1 MDSRLLFAAIAGVAF
16 MSAPEPAVR
25 EFRIDAGHS
34 DIEFSIG
41 FLGHPVRGRFDD
53 IRGTIV
59 YAAGKPAA
67 SAITVVIGAKSIATG
82 SAHRDE
88 HLRSADF
95 FDVARFPSIVFR
107 STTIESRG
115 AALVANGVLTMHGVS
130 RVVSIPFRES
140 SPPIVDPHGSTIVLF
155 SGQLRIARKDF
166 GILGGSKY
174 NDWFDEVRSA
184 TMADSV
190 DISLEVNG
198 WDTDLDRIH
207 KYDASVQRIEREG
220 VTPLLERLRALRTR
234 APDSL
239 ANAAY
244 DIDQIARTLQQRGRT
259 AEAIAMF
266 QFSAESFD
274 KQANAHAALAR
285 AFELAGNLDSSRAQ
299 TTRAL
304 TLDSLDTRALELSR
318 RLGLKSSS
326 VPLPIPRPP
335 FSYPIPVPQSPIPH
349 PPATEP
355 AST

>member
-1 MDSRLLFAAIAGVAF
+1 MDSRLLFVTIAGVAF
-16 MSAPEPAVR
+16 ASAPEPTVR

-34 DIEFSIG
+34 DIAFSIG

-67 SAITVVIGAKSIATG
+67 SAITVVIGARSIATG

-95 FDVARFPSIVFR
+95 FDVARYPSIVFR

-155 SGQLRIARKDF
+155 SGELRIARKDF

-174 NDWFDEVRSA
+174 NDWFDEIRSA

-190 DISLEVNG
+190 DITLDVTG
-198 WDTDLDRIH
+198 WDTDFDRIH
-207 KYDASVQRIEREG
+207 QYDASLQRIERDG
-220 VTPLLERLRALRTR
+220 IAPMLERLRALRTR

-239 ANAAY
+239 ANSGY
-244 DIDQIARTLQQRGRT
+244 DIEQVARALQRRGRS
-259 AEAIAMF
+259 ADAIALF
-266 QFSAESFD
+266 QFAAESFD
-274 KQANAHAALAR
+274 KRAGAHTALAR
-285 AFELAGNLDSSRAQ
+285 GFELAGNLDSSRAH
-299 TTRAL
+299 TSRAL
-304 TLDSLDTRALELSR
+304 AIDSLDTRALELSR
-318 RLGLKSSS
+318 RLGLRSITT
-326 VPLPIPRPP
+326 P
-335 FSYPIPVPQSPIPH
+335 
-349 PPATEP
+349 
-355 AST
+355 

>member
-1 MDSRLLFAAIAGVAF
+1 MDSRLLFVAMAGVAF
-16 MSAPEPAVR
+16 ASAPEPTVR

-34 DIEFSIG
+34 DIAFSIG

-59 YAAGKPAA
+59 YAAGKPGA

-95 FDVARFPSIVFR
+95 FDVARYPSIVFR

-174 NDWFDEVRSA
+174 NDWFDEIRSA

-190 DISLEVNG
+190 DISLDITG
-198 WDTDLDRIH
+198 WDTDFDRIH
-207 KYDASVQRIEREG
+207 QYDAPLQRIERDG
-220 VTPLLERLRALRTR
+220 IASTLERLRSLDLSDWHFRIFAHELAQPTPAMNVVVNEAIRPLYSRMGNLLGSLLRLPPEHEKTR
-234 APDSL
+234 LCAHSIIGQILFYAFARSVISRLAPEMKMTATQIDLIADHIAEFSL
-239 ANAAY
+239 AY
-244 DIDQIARTLQQRGRT
+244 LR
-259 AEAIAMF
+259 
-266 QFSAESFD
+266 
-274 KQANAHAALAR
+274 
-285 AFELAGNLDSSRAQ
+285 Q
-299 TTRAL
+299 TNRK
-304 TLDSLDTRALELSR
+304 
-318 RLGLKSSS
+318 RLPTKGKK
-326 VPLPIPRPP
+326 R
-335 FSYPIPVPQSPIPH
+335 
-349 PPATEP
+349 
-355 AST
+355 

>member
-1 MDSRLLFAAIAGVAF
+1 MDSRLLFVTMAGVAF
-16 MSAPEPAVR
+16 ASAPEPTVR

-34 DIEFSIG
+34 DIAFSIG

-59 YAAGKPAA
+59 YAAGKPGA

-95 FDVARFPSIVFR
+95 FDVARYPSIVFR

-130 RVVSIPFRES
+130 RVVAIPFRES
-140 SPPIVDPHGSTIVLF
+140 SPPVVDPHGSTIVLF

-174 NDWFDEVRSA
+174 NDWFDEIRSA

-190 DISLEVNG
+190 DIALEVTG

-220 VTPLLERLRALRTR
+220 VAPSLERLRALRGR

-266 QFSAESFD
+266 QFSAESFE
-274 KQANAHAALAR
+274 KQASAHAALAR
-285 AFELAGNLDSSRAQ
+285 AFELAGNLDSSRAH
-299 TTRAL
+299 TARAL

-318 RLGLKSSS
+318 RLGLKSVVSPS
-326 VPLPIPRPP
+326 VPSRP
-335 FSYPIPVPQSPIPH
+335 SPVARYRTSINVNG
-349 PPATEP
+349 
-355 AST
+355 